1 MEEEITLLAS
11 IEKRYIQ
18 NILQTIK
25 KKFCRQKHEKKR
37 RRKARVLASVGR
49 LKVLTPARRS
59 SGETNGQINP
69 AGDDGDGDGSVVAGN
84 GDGDGVATM
93 TGIVTATVTARETG
107 IVTETGMATM
117 TVMVTVTGM
126 VTATATAA

>member
-1 MEEEITLLAS
+1 MPALKK
-11 IEKRYIQ
+11 KRYIQ
-18 NILQTIK
+18 DILQAIK
-25 KKFCRQKHEKKR
+25 KKFRRQKHEKKR

-93 TGIVTATVTARETG
+93 TGIVTARETG

-117 TVMVTVTGM
+117 TVIVTVT
-126 VTATATAA
+126 